1 MWCLNG
7 LLMQPVDMALET
19 WAALPASAQT
29 QHPQAGQ
36 FTASPRHHAQA
47 ALLWAFRCH
56 PCREFLVII
65 VMTLLTNG

>member
-1 MWCLNG
+1 
-7 LLMQPVDMALET
+7 MQPVDMALET